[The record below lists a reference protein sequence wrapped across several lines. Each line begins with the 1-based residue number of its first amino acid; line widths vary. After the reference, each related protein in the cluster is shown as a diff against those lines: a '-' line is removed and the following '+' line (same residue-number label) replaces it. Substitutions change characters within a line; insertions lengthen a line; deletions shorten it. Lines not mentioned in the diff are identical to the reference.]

1 MSHCVRILLLQ
12 GVLQA
17 GRTRRRVRR
26 EAVWYL
32 PRDRSGA
39 TARLTGDRDA
49 VGDAAGQRLVGEL
62 AGAEKEVSGKSG
74 AYLTTAHLCHQRFLL
89 HSLDILFM
97 LHG

>member
-1 MSHCVRILLLQ
+1 MSHCVRVLLLQ

-49 VGDAAGQRLVGEL
+49 VGDAAGQRLVG
-62 AGAEKEVSGKSG
+62 GVSGSREGSFWKKRG
-74 AYLTTAHLCHQRFLL
+74 LP
-89 HSLDILFM
+89 D
-97 LHG
+97 HGPFVPSALSAP